1 MRINFSRFVLGPL
14 VAACLSSGCMT
25 AKPESFDSR
34 LEATAEMDANKKLE
48 LPSKD
53 AARACLA
60 TAQLLDRQGKCAEA
74 GKLSDADYRRA
85 QEAIAFE
92 YEKAIVN
99 DPSLTKTVCRRLAVI
114 YDYLGDFAK
123 ADREYDKA
131 LALHPKD
138 AALLND
144 VGYSHYLRGEWT
156 VAEDYL
162 SQAVKSNPDQQTAW
176 INLGMTL
183 VQRNQLDR
191 AFDAF
196 NHAVPEPEA
205 HCNMAF
211 AFSLQGKHREAIQ
224 EYRRALELAPNL
236 DKARAAMAKLEY
248 PTAGKVPGTPQA
260 LGEIGGFATARV
272 N

>member
-1 MRINFSRFVLGPL
+1 MIMRINFSRFVLGPL

-25 AKPESFDSR
+25 TKPDSFDSR
-34 LEATAEMDANKKLE
+34 LGTAAEMDDANKKLE
-48 LPSKD
+48 LPAKD
-53 AARACLA
+53 ASRACLA
-60 TAQLLDRQGKCAEA
+60 TAQLLDKQGKCAEA
-74 GKLSDADYRRA
+74 
-85 QEAIAFE
+85 AFE

-99 DPSLTKTVCRRLAVI
+99 DPSLSKTLCRRLAVI

-123 ADREYDKA
+123 ADREYEKA

-156 VAEDYL
+156 LAEDYL
-162 SQAVKSNPDQQTAW
+162 SQAVKNNPDQKTAW

-183 VQRNQLDR
+183 VQRDRLDQ
-191 AFDAF
+191 ALDAF

-236 DKARAAMAKLEY
+236 EKARAALAKLEN
-248 PTAGKVPGTPQA
+248 PSAGKVPAKPQA
-260 LGEIGGFATARV
+260 LGESGAFAAARV